1 MKKKTQELLDHLI
14 SEITD
19 KSDLEQIQDQLF
31 KRGVESLLKAEL
43 TAHLGYESHGR
54 TPDPKTNTRNG
65 SSNKTLKTQ
74 SGEVLIQVPRD
85 REGTFDPITVRK
97 HSKMSDQIDQS
108 ILLLYAKGMSTND
121 ISDFVEHNYGVKYSK
136 SAVSMITD
144 QLKQDIQE
152 WQNRPLDDMYA
163 VVWVDGIHY
172 KIREDG
178 RVKSKACLIILGI
191 NMDGQQDI
199 LGMRIY
205 ETESASVWLDMLTD
219 LRQRGVLDILFFCS
233 DNLKGM
239 NKALEGAF
247 PKSVHQI
254 CIVHQIRNSLKH
266 VSYKDRREIVKEI
279 KKIYQ
284 ADDQE
289 MAQEAFDAFAKKW
302 GAKYETV
309 VKSWENNWDLL
320 TIFLEYPQEI
330 RKLIYTT
337 NVIESFNASLRKYTK
352 NKKVFPNDDAALK
365 SIYLAALQ
373 IQPKWQRGRQGWAQI
388 YQQLV
393 MKFPDRIQH

>member
-1 MKKKTQELLDHLI
+1 
-14 SEITD
+14 
-19 KSDLEQIQDQLF
+19 
-31 KRGVESLLKAEL
+31 
-43 TAHLGYESHGR
+43 
-54 TPDPKTNTRNG
+54 
-65 SSNKTLKTQ
+65 
-74 SGEVLIQVPRD
+74 
-85 REGTFDPITVRK
+85 
-97 HSKMSDQIDQS
+97 
-108 ILLLYAKGMSTND
+108 
-121 ISDFVEHNYGVKYSK
+121 
-136 SAVSMITD
+136 
-144 QLKQDIQE
+144 
-152 WQNRPLDDMYA
+152 
-163 VVWVDGIHY
+163 
-172 KIREDG
+172 
-178 RVKSKACLIILGI
+178 
-191 NMDGQQDI
+191 
-199 LGMRIY
+199 MRIY